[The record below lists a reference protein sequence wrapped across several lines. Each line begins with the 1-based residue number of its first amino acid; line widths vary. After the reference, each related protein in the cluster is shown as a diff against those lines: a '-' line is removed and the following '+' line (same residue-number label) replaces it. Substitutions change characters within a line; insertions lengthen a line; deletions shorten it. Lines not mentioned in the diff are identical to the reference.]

1 MSVIVKPMPEDP
13 ADDAT
18 FEQRLAWMLLTHG
31 FCKRLDRIVALYEP
45 SSDCLV
51 TRPAFTFDYKP
62 WHEIIPGP
70 DGGETTNYVAA
81 IWAMR
86 PERSKIRG
94 IRMRPDRDYPT
105 YVENSETFKNTYLKP
120 VHKGAGDIQPFL
132 DFIAHLLPTKFEREW
147 FLDWLACKWMRP
159 EIPGIAVV
167 MVAQDVEGQIFG
179 TGRGMLRDILQRLLG
194 NAYAKHVDFDILT
207 GKSAQGV
214 YTDFLADVVL
224 LMVDEAKDTADASRW
239 SERRAAYE
247 RLKSVIDPRAIER
260 SFVVKGEQRFFGL
273 CFAAFLIFTN
283 NLDAIQ
289 IPPGD
294 RRFGCLANGG
304 RMTAEMAKGL
314 QAWMDQPG
322 NIAEL
327 ARWLEAATSDQEFD
341 PFEAPVT
348 LTKTAMQELASSE
361 RDDAFL
367 TVRRRIG
374 KNGLFTADQFL
385 NAMNAE
391 VGTDTAHRDD
401 FKFWVKQRLRAAAVS
416 CKGEFRMPRKPDH
429 TRPRILHWRDY
440 SGPEMATAEQAQE
453 QVELTEKILG
463 ARSDKQAESLRKGLF
478 QVVPNEA
485 DEAEPRH

>member
-1 MSVIVKPMPEDP
+1 MTVVVKPTPEEP
-13 ADDAT
+13 ADDAPLN
-18 FEQRLAWMLLTHG
+18 EKLAWLLLTHG
-31 FCKRLDRIVALYEP
+31 FCEQLDRVVKLYEP
-45 SSDCLV
+45 SNECLL
-51 TRPAFTFDYKP
+51 TRPALTFSRKP
-62 WHEIIPGP
+62 WHEVIIGP
-70 DGGETTNYVAA
+70 EGGETTVYVAA
-81 IWAMR
+81 EWAKQPTR
-86 PERSKIRG
+86 PRIRA

-120 VHKGAGDIQPFL
+120 MHKGAGAGDIRPCL
-132 DFIAHLLPTKFEREW
+132 DFITHLLPVEFEREW
-147 FLDWLACKWMRP
+147 FLDWLACKWVRP

-214 YTDFLADVVL
+214 YTDFLADVIL

-260 SFVVKGEQRFFGL
+260 SFVVKGGQRFFGL

-314 QAWMDQPG
+314 QAWMDQPD
-322 NIAEL
+322 NIAAL
-327 ARWLEAATSDQEFD
+327 AAFLEARFKTMVFD

-348 LTKTAMQELASSE
+348 LTKSAMQELAGSE

-367 TVRRRIG
+367 AVRRRIG
-374 KNGLFTADQFL
+374 KNGLFTGEQFL
-385 NAMNAE
+385 SAMNAE
-391 VGTDTAHRDD
+391 VGSDTAHRDD
-401 FKFWVKQRLRAAAVS
+401 FKFGVRQRLRAAATAI
-416 CKGEFRMPRKPDH
+416 KRFRMPPTFNR
-429 TRPRILHWRDY
+429 TRPKILCWRDY
-440 SGPEMATAEQAQE
+440 NGPDAETLELIQAQE
-453 QVELTEKILG
+453 QVMLTGKVLAVG
-463 ARSDKQAESLRKGLF
+463 SDEQAEKLREGIF
-478 QVVPNEA
+478 QVVPDNA
-485 DEAEPRH
+485 AE